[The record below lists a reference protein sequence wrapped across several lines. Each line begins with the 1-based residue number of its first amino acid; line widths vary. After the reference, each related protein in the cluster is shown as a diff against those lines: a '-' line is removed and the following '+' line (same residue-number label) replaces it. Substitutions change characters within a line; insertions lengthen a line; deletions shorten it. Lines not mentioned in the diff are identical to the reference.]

1 MIFDIVERTEFIER
15 INLSLNMSIH
25 ISDQKLPIEI
35 VLYNVISTIYGLIL
49 YDKLNSKTIYS
60 ITEGYNEIKMIL
72 DTTIRCFGVNTFIFY
87 VITCH

>member
-35 VLYNVISTIYGLIL
+35 VLYNVISTI
-49 YDKLNSKTIYS
+49 N
-60 ITEGYNEIKMIL
+60 N
-72 DTTIRCFGVNTFIFY
+72 IFY
-87 VITCH
+87 YGRV

>member
-15 INLSLNMSIH
+15 INLSLNMLIH

-35 VLYNVISTIYGLIL
+35 VSS
-49 YDKLNSKTIYS
+49 NSKTICS
-60 ITEGYNEIKMIL
+60 ITVGYNEIKMIL